1 MPTKSQILR
10 KDQILSSL
18 VEVREHILT
27 EASRVSDAQRDQI
40 FLGIWSIKDLL
51 AHLAGWDDTNREAVG
66 YVLAGKL
73 PPFYA
78 HHDRDWAKYNA
89 MLVAKYKRNDMD
101 ELIGVVRDSQREL
114 IELVETIPPEMFSKD
129 FGVRF
134 RGYKVTIQRL
144 LEAELEDEQT
154 HLQQTVDFLRESK

>member
-1 MPTKSQILR
+1 MTTRSQVLKKSQVLSALVKTRQSILAEVS
-10 KDQILSSL
+10 KLSN
-18 VEVREHILT
+18 
-27 EASRVSDAQRDQI
+27 AQRAQI

-51 AHLAGWDDTNREAVG
+51 AHLAGWDDTNREAAG
-66 YVLAGKL
+66 YVLTGKL

-89 MLVAKYKRNDMD
+89 RLVAKYKRDQME
-101 ELIGVVRDSQREL
+101 ELIELVKGSQREL
-114 IELVETIPPEMFSKD
+114 IELLETIPPELPNKD

-134 RGYKVTIQRL
+134 RGYKVTVQRL

-154 HLQQTVDFLRESK
+154 HRQQTVDFLRQSK